1 MTVGEARSI
10 LGQIRLRFGDERQIA
25 MMRLLSAAE
34 RLMETL
40 RSEQLEHCP
49 LCSGAGVT
57 DCADCRGLGECTRC
71 GRECEECSGSG
82 TQDCRLCGGTGR
94 PVISQHATAA
104 EVLDA
109 LRMLEAK
116 R

>member
-25 MMRLLSAAE
+25 MVRLLSAAE

-49 LCSGAGVT
+49 LCRGAGEIH
-57 DCADCRGLGECTRC
+57 CESCRGLGECTRC
-71 GRECEECSGSG
+71 GRDCEDCDGSG
-82 TQDCRLCGGTGR
+82 MQDCRLCGGTGK
-94 PVISQHATAA
+94 PVVSQQATAA

-109 LRMLEAK
+109 LRMLEA
-116 R
+116 RL